1 MNNISNLRMSFT
13 IINLFKMLHM
23 GGGGGIQQ
31 ILKGF
36 WDFPGSPVVK
46 TLPSSSGGEGLI
58 PDQGGKSLSH
68 V

>member
-1 MNNISNLRMSFT
+1 MSH
-13 IINLFKMLHM
+13 IGREL
-23 GGGGGIQQ
+23 QQ

-46 TLPSSSGGEGLI
+46 TLLSRSGGEGLI
-58 PDQGGKSLSH
+58 PDQGAKSLSR